1 MAQIEFLGTGTSTG
15 VPQPLC
21 SCEVCNSTDSRD
33 KRLRCSSILKFDN
46 SHILIDCSP
55 DFRYQA
61 MRAGIDHIDALL
73 LTHAHT
79 DHMGGLDDLRPYC
92 TYEPL
97 PIYAEERVL
106 NDVRTRLP
114 YCFMENPYPGIPRFD
129 THAITPNT
137 PFSVGNIEIL
147 PLRVMHYNLPIVGY
161 RFGNMAYITDCLT
174 MPNETLAQL
183 QGLDILIINALRHT
197 EHISHQTLASAL
209 SVIEQLAPRQAYL
222 IHMSHDMG
230 LHEEVSKQLPPNVKF
245 AYDGLV
251 LDF

>member
-1 MAQIEFLGTGTSTG
+1 
-15 VPQPLC
+15 
-21 SCEVCNSTDSRD
+21 
-33 KRLRCSSILKFDN
+33 
-46 SHILIDCSP
+46 
-55 DFRYQA
+55 
-61 MRAGIDHIDALL
+61 
-73 LTHAHT
+73 
-79 DHMGGLDDLRPYC
+79 
-92 TYEPL
+92 
-97 PIYAEERVL
+97 
-106 NDVRTRLP
+106 
-114 YCFMENPYPGIPRFD
+114 
-129 THAITPNT
+129 
-137 PFSVGNIEIL
+137 
-147 PLRVMHYNLPIVGY
+147 
-161 RFGNMAYITDCLT
+161 